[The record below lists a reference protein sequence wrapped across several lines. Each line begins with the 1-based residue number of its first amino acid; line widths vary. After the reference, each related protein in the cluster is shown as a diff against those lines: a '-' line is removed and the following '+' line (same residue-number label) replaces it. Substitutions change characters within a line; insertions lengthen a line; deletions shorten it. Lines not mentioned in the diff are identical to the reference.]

1 MFINRT
7 CQTQL
12 QKIQVSSGS
21 GLLSHRRLGTLLFN
35 LGFPT
40 DASRRGPVFQQGHK
54 SPNPGPFHSGRVP
67 FGVQSVPS
75 ARSHVLASLSKPHLS
90 KSVASQ
96 PGKEG
101 GRRAGRLGPWRQ
113 KKKGGRRGWLGE
125 GERKLPHKQS
135 AAP

>member
-54 SPNPGPFHSGRVP
+54 SPNPGRFHTGRVYRVYHQQEVMSWP
-67 FGVQSVPS
+67 ASPSLICQSLW
-75 ARSHVLASLSKPHLS
+75 R
-90 KSVASQ
+90 ASQ
-96 PGKEG
+96 GRREGDALGGLGHG
-101 GRRAGRLGPWRQ
+101 GRRR
-113 KKKGGRRGWLGE
+113 KE
-125 GERKLPHKQS
+125 GEEGGWVRERGSSHINRAQRLNS
-135 AAP
+135 